1 MASTQTRSVAGSSAN
16 AYPSTPNTISAAARP
31 RLIFPLLEKK
41 LDYIKT
47 PVMDRI
53 RKGEAVDNPKVE
65 FTDERYRT
73 FTASADA
80 AGYASGVTTINVAAG
95 HGQRFMLYDIWAT
108 PSGEYLLVTGISTDA
123 LTVATRG
130 SIGGTAAAA
139 IAANAALT
147 YITQAVPEH
156 VDSPQAIL
164 VRGEETYN
172 YVQQFDFGITI
183 PYLEDNSDNSYLV
196 RGSSVYKYEM
206 KKQAEEAKRS
216 FERAL
221 IRGKRTIATT
231 GGIPYTMGGLSAF
244 TTANVTT
251 MAGAILTELTFATA
265 MQQVYDNVGPGNMA
279 TTMLS
284 NMFPKRVFNSWVDP
298 LRRATATDRKFS
310 SVVTSWETEWGTIDF
325 MTTPDMPI
333 DELIAVNFPDL
344 SRHPYKNLDWSE
356 EPLAKNGMNNVG
368 HVYGVQTALFPGDRA
383 RFKISGFS
391 TTPGDYALLQSS

>member
-80 AGYASGVTTINVAAG
+80 AGYASGVTTINVASG

-130 SIGGTAAAA
+130 SIGGTSAAA

-196 RGSSVYKYEM
+196 RGSSVYKYEL

-221 IRGKRTIATT
+221 IRGKKTIATT
-231 GGIPYTMGGLSAF
+231 GGIPYTMGGLLSF

-265 MQQVYDNVGPGNMA
+265 MQAVYDNVGPGNMA

-298 LRRATATDRKFS
+298 MRRATA
-310 SVVTSWETEWGTIDF
+310 
-325 MTTPDMPI
+325 
-333 DELIAVNFPDL
+333 
-344 SRHPYKNLDWSE
+344 
-356 EPLAKNGMNNVG
+356 
-368 HVYGVQTALFPGDRA
+368 
-383 RFKISGFS
+383 
-391 TTPGDYALLQSS
+391 